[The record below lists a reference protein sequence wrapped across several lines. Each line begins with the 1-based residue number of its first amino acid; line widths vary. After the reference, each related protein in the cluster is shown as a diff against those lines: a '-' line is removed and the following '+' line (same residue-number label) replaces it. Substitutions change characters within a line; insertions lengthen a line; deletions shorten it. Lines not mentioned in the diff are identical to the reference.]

1 MDPIEFVVAATV
13 MFAGGVVLSVSS
25 FGIGLVASPIY
36 LLFLDTQSVVV
47 TVNAVGGILLAVILS
62 KSRQHVSIRQMS
74 PAVIGG
80 VVGAPIGVFSLTL
93 VDPGDLRIGIA
104 GMVLILAVVS
114 ALDFQLT
121 IPKARIL
128 AAPVGFATSILVT
141 SMSIGGPFMVI
152 YLLNW
157 LKLRQAVRASMAL
170 FYLGLST
177 SAMLAYW
184 VAGLYT
190 LERLTLIAVVTVPG
204 VLGVLVGSRLTRNL
218 SERLF
223 RRLVIAFISTTS
235 VIVLAREIVPL

>member
-1 MDPIEFVVAATV
+1 

-47 TVNAVGGILLAVILS
+47 TVNAMGGILLAVILS
-62 KSRQHVSIRQMS
+62 RSREHVSIRQMG

-80 VVGAPIGVFSLTL
+80 VAGAPIGVVSLTL
-93 VDPGDLRIGIA
+93 IDPTDLRIGIA
-104 GMVLILAVVS
+104 VLVLILAFVS
-114 ALDFQLT
+114 ALNFQLK
-121 IPKARIL
+121 IPRPGIL
-128 AAPVGFATSILVT
+128 AAPVGFTTSILVT

-157 LKLRQAVRASMAL
+157 IRSRQAVRASMAL

-177 SAMLAYW
+177 SAMLAYCI
-184 VAGLYT
+184 AGLFT

-223 RRLVIAFISTTS
+223 RRLVITFISTTS
-235 VIVLAREIVPL
+235 VILLAREMIPL

>member
-1 MDPIEFVVAATV
+1 
-13 MFAGGVVLSVSS
+13 
-25 FGIGLVASPIY
+25 
-36 LLFLDTQSVVV
+36 
-47 TVNAVGGILLAVILS
+47 
-62 KSRQHVSIRQMS
+62 
-74 PAVIGG
+74 
-80 VVGAPIGVFSLTL
+80 
-93 VDPGDLRIGIA
+93 
-104 GMVLILAVVS
+104 
-114 ALDFQLT
+114 
-121 IPKARIL
+121 
-128 AAPVGFATSILVT
+128 
-141 SMSIGGPFMVI
+141 
-152 YLLNW
+152 
-157 LKLRQAVRASMAL
+157 MAL